1 MEEIKRN
8 DLVFFKNDI
17 LQDIKKVE
25 IIINGKISLLAN
37 QLENFNSLNNQKFEY
52 YKDKY
57 NEILEKSDTSEFQT
71 KMKEKFEIFAKKMED
86 SIISN
91 NIKIQKMEKELADS
105 CYKYDKIYL
114 KNMTSTGLIGD
125 GCPYPT
131 MKSFFVYVDKK
142 IKELMKLSDKSF
154 ADFNSLKSYLDK
166 AIEAFDKHIE
176 LKGEEFDK
184 NTDEKLIQFEKKIE
198 EKKKYLEDRF
208 EHIRVD
214 NGKYIYNIIKNQE
227 TINEKLKLE
236 LKKYSV
242 INEALIKHYNDQS
255 KALNNTNK
263 IQSHYSYLF
272 SKSSK
277 KNQKKKTTN
286 LNDLLPTLKK
296 IEENFN
302 IKDAFH
308 KNEDLKDLKL
318 KIEDNHKFEIKNQK
332 KITSN
337 KEFIKSNKNFIRRG
351 TLNNFNFHSNLFY
364 HNFNLYRDWEDN
376 NNHNIRTIF
385 TLKEDNNNHNK
396 KNNNYRAEEKQKE
409 IEEDSYSKLN
419 ININNEHNAAKSE
432 KKIFG
437 KITEKSNIY
446 RIQSRKN
453 ILMPENN
460 KVEIILNKD
469 RNVNNN
475 INKKI
480 HTEEKLIKSII
491 NNYKIKEKNAS
502 ASEKKLIKTIV
513 KKDEKKVKK
522 EEKKEKEILD
532 KEYEI
537 KEEVQNEKKD
547 INLNNNTISYYVKDE
562 DKKKVINMNKGIE
575 IKLDKKI
582 NRVYKF
588 IEQNNIEINKKYD
601 ALSKQIFYLY
611 KEINKLTKDNFKLKN
626 KIVFT
631 THTSNNS
638 TVDNINLNNLY
649 ISNNSIV
656 PIKSSEKT
664 FKSLRY
670 TENSNSFN
678 SSDNKYIKTIN
689 NRVINNAKTIND
701 DSDKDNYC
709 FLINKIEPYLIKKF
723 QNT

>member
-1 MEEIKRN
+1 MEKIKRT

-25 IIINGKISLLAN
+25 IIINDKISLLAN
-37 QLENFNSLNNQKFEY
+37 QLENFNSLNNQKYEY

-71 KMKEKFEIFAKKMED
+71 KMKEKIEKFGKKMED

-105 CYKYDKIYL
+105 CHKYDTIYL
-114 KNMTSTGLIGD
+114 KNMSSSGLIGD

-142 IKELMKLSDKSF
+142 IKELLKLSDKTF
-154 ADFNSLKSYLDK
+154 ADFNSLKTYLDK

-184 NTDEKLIQFEKKIE
+184 NTDEKLIQFEKKID

-208 EHIRVD
+208 EQIRVD
-214 NGKYIYNIIKNQE
+214 NGKYVYNIIKNQE

-242 INEALIKHYNDQS
+242 INEALIKHYNEQS
-255 KALNNTNK
+255 KASSNTNK

-277 KNQKKKTTN
+277 KIKKKNNTN
-286 LNDLLPTLKK
+286 LNDLLPKLKK

-318 KIEDNHKFEIKNQK
+318 KIEDNNNFEIKNQK
-332 KITSN
+332 KISTN
-337 KEFIKSNKNFIRRG
+337 KEFIKSNKSFLRRG

-364 HNFNLYRDWEDN
+364 HNFNLYRDREDN
-376 NNHNIRTIF
+376 NNHNIRTVY
-385 TLKEDNNNHNK
+385 TLKEDINNQIK
-396 KNNNYRAEEKQKE
+396 KNNYKTEEKQKE
-409 IEEDSYSKLN
+409 IEEDSYSKLKLN
-419 ININNEHNAAKSE
+419 TNNEHNTSKSE
-432 KKIFG
+432 KIIFG
-437 KITEKSNIY
+437 KKSEKNNIY
-446 RIQSRKN
+446 RVESRKN
-453 ILMPENN
+453 ILIPENN
-460 KVEIILNKD
+460 KIEIILNKD
-469 RNVNNN
+469 RNANNN
-475 INKKI
+475 FNKKI
-480 HTEEKLIKSII
+480 YSEEKFIKSII
-491 NNYKIKEKNAS
+491 NNYKIKERNESKNNLTKKN
-502 ASEKKLIKTIV
+502 EKKNEKEE
-513 KKDEKKVKK
+513 KEKK
-522 EEKKEKEILD
+522 EKKEKEISD
-532 KEYEI
+532 KVYEI
-537 KEEVQNEKKD
+537 KEETENEKND
-547 INLNNNTISYYVKDE
+547 ININNNTISYYVKDE
-562 DKKKVINMNKGIE
+562 NKKKVINMNKGIE

-588 IEQNNIEINKKYD
+588 IEQNNDEINKKYD
-601 ALSKQIFYLY
+601 SLSKQIFYLY

-626 KIVFT
+626 KIVLPT
-631 THTSNNS
+631 YTSNNS

-656 PIKSSEKT
+656 PIKSSKKI
-664 FKSLRY
+664 FNSFRY
-670 TENSNSFN
+670 SENSNSFN
-678 SSDNKYIKTIN
+678 SSDNKNIKIIN
-689 NRVINNAKTIND
+689 NRVINYAKTIND
-701 DSDKDNYC
+701 DNDKDNYC